1 MGYLMGAGMTN
12 KISVDALI
20 GILDSYPDGA
30 FVIVSGGTASSASL
44 DAWVEDD
51 DKFVSLGTIIY
62 SSGEWDD

>member
-1 MGYLMGAGMTN
+1 MPN

-20 GILDSYPDGA
+20 AILNGYPDGA
-30 FVIVSGGTASSASL
+30 FVIVSGGTASSAAL

-51 DKFVSLGTIIY
+51 EKFVSLGTIIY